1 MSLTGKATTEQE
13 LRGKINGLET
23 IKGYSAYEIALIYGF
38 KGTEEEWLE
47 SLKGEKGDKGENGVL
62 DPEIEMQINK
72 NTQDIAYL
80 QDILGVSADD
90 EDVIGLEAD
99 FENNTFTRLA
109 GAKGLSA
116 GEDFNKFSMY
126 RDRVRCNVSDDGT
139 INAIYGCNGEPIVLG
154 ERYVDEMGSGAPP
167 YEDYD
172 GENTSNFYLE
182 ITETPHVTDL
192 GKPIKIHI
200 DDITSG
206 QSFVLNS
213 TLKAGLDAGGDNN
226 FFGTFTDS
234 NGVTCTLTGWLSANS
249 DDGSTVSSFSDTFQ
263 FFVYPSI
270 TDTLSV
276 KAELYR
282 EASYVDDGSNGQVM
296 VYQPKFYYRVVPTK
310 LEKIEDGLGYHIRKA
325 NYYIS
330 AKPKPFFKLH
340 PAFYDENG
348 KAVEY
353 ILYSAYE
360 GSMFDASKNAYVNDN
375 VDVSIAYASGDL
387 LCSVA
392 GNKVISG
399 FKGNLGTK
407 ANLEAMANNRG
418 EGWHLETIKA
428 TSANQLL
435 MIIELGTMNVQ
446 SSIARGITDMSS
458 AYACNCSSL
467 TGSTA
472 ELGNATGQATETVS
486 EIDGSETVCT
496 TEGQLSVSYR
506 GIENTWGNIWKHIQ
520 GINIWGDGTMGGGQ
534 PYVANNFAFNESKN
548 SYNYQ
553 PVGFTLA
560 NAVGYIKA
568 MGYGNE
574 EFDWLFMPSEIG
586 GTSMLPVGDGAYVST
601 NLNGYRVALFGGA
614 WYYGNDAGA
623 FYWYCN
629 NGVNAC
635 SRIIGG
641 RLVYIP
647 TAK

>member
-1 MSLTGKATTEQE
+1 MTDTKEVESDYPGMLSDVLSAVQESAINVLNTQKDISE
-13 LRGKINGLET
+13 LRNSISGVADATNIVSELADN
-23 IKGYSAYEIALIYGF
+23 IKAFIGY
-38 KGTEEEWLE
+38 
-47 SLKGEKGDKGENGVL
+47 
-62 DPEIEMQINK
+62 
-72 NTQDIAYL
+72 
-80 QDILGVSADD
+80 DD
-90 EDVIGLEAD
+90 EQILGLEAD

-109 GAKGLSA
+109 GARGMNA
-116 GEDFNKFSMY
+116 GADFNIFSMY
-126 RDRVRCNVSDDGT
+126 GGRRRCNVSDSGNIMAFYGDESFREDGT
-139 INAIYGCNGEPIVLG
+139 
-154 ERYVDEMGSGAPP
+154 
-167 YEDYD
+167 
-172 GENTSNFYLE
+172 
-182 ITETPHVTDL
+182 
-192 GKPIKIHI
+192 
-200 DDITSG
+200 
-206 QSFVLNS
+206 
-213 TLKAGLDAGGDNN
+213 
-226 FFGTFTDS
+226 
-234 NGVTCTLTGWLSANS
+234 
-249 DDGSTVSSFSDTFQ
+249 
-263 FFVYPSI
+263 
-270 TDTLSV
+270 
-276 KAELYR
+276 
-282 EASYVDDGSNGQVM
+282 NGQVM

-310 LEKIEDGLGYHIRKA
+310 LEKNENGLGYHIRKA
-325 NYYIS
+325 NYYICET
-330 AKPKPFFKLH
+330 AKMGFKLH
-340 PAFYDENG
+340 PAFYDANG
-348 KAVEY
+348 KEIDY

-392 GNKVISG
+392 GNKPISG

-506 GIENTWGNIWKHIQ
+506 GIENPWGNIWKHIQ

-548 SYNYQ
+548 SDNYQ

-560 NAVGYIKA
+560 NAMGYIKA
-568 MGYGNE
+568 MGYGDE
-574 EFDWLFMPSEIG
+574 DFDWLFMPSEIG